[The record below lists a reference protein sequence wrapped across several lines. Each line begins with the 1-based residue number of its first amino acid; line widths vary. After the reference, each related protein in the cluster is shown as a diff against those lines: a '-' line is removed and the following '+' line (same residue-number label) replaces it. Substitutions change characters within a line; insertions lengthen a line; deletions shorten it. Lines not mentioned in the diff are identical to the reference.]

1 MRVKLMCTKEKL
13 DEFIRAVKNDELV
26 FSDDAT
32 FVLMEETTQKE
43 YLLVKQDEDLLPLN
57 INDIIY
63 IESLQ
68 NQTLVHTPKGIF
80 YSKEPLYQLEGELKD
95 NGFLRVHRSY
105 LVNRRK
111 IERIRSAFNM
121 KLILVMSNQDKV
133 EVSRSY
139 YAQFKNEIGF

>member
-1 MRVKLMCTKEKL
+1 MRVKLLCTKEKL
-13 DEFIRAVKNDELV
+13 DEFILAVKNDELV
-26 FSDDAT
+26 FSDDADL
-32 FVLMEETTQKE
+32 VLMEETVQKE
-43 YLLVKQDEDLLPLN
+43 YLLVKQEEDLLP
-57 INDIIY
+57 ISVNDIIY

-68 NQTLVHTPKGIF
+68 NQTLVHTDKEIF
-80 YSKEPLYQLEGELKD
+80 VSKEALYQLEGELRKS
-95 NGFLRVHRSY
+95 GFLRVHRSF

-139 YAQFKNEIGF
+139 YLQFKKDIGF